1 MMQVKSGRKFNIGGI
16 GARISD
22 LAMTFPNSAAVA
34 IEAFGQQEAKRY
46 KSRNI
51 LRRNEAIPQKPRRTK
66 RRPPAI
72 VLKTAD
78 FLKAANF
85 FKSRKFL
92 RERKAP
98 RP

>member
-46 KSRNI
+46 KSQHTSAQRGN
-51 LRRNEAIPQKPRRTK
+51 
-66 RRPPAI
+66 PA
-72 VLKTAD
+72 KTATD
-78 FLKAANF
+78 KAPPSRDCLENRGLFESRKF